1 MFYEIF
7 KFEILYRAKRAETY
21 LYFAIL
27 FGCSLVAVD
36 FIFQGTGKA
45 IQPDAPY
52 IIAYTMA
59 ITSAIFIM
67 IASMIMGVSILRDF
81 DHRMESLLFVNP
93 ITKRAYLLGRFLGSF
108 IVLLFVFS
116 GLLFG
121 MMLSRVMPWRDANAS
136 LPFDFWC
143 YLQPFICIVVPNLF
157 FAGSLFFV
165 SGALSRKW
173 IVVYTQGIILVV
185 AYL

>member
-1 MFYEIF
+1 MFYEIV

-21 LYFAIL
+21 CYFAIL
-27 FGCSLVAVD
+27 FVCSLVATD

-81 DHRMESLLFVNP
+81 EHRMESLLFMNP
-93 ITKRAYLLGRFLGSF
+93 MTKRAYLPGRFLGSF

-121 MMLSRVMPWRDANAS
+121 MM
-136 LPFDFWC
+136 
-143 YLQPFICIVVPNLF
+143 
-157 FAGSLFFV
+157 
-165 SGALSRKW
+165 
-173 IVVYTQGIILVV
+173 
-185 AYL
+185 